1 MIKCFT
7 ARIAAACFGLLVWTG
22 VAAANCPTTLP
33 YTLSNGTTADASQV
47 MANFNSLQAC
57 ANLVGVKVF
66 TTSGTYTCD
75 AGTSKVI
82 IEVQGGGGAGGGSGA
97 STSSTGSFGGGGS
110 AGAYYKGLATSNFC
124 GATVTVGATATG
136 VAGANGP
143 NGVAASFVVSGGV
156 NITAGGGQ
164 GGLVGAVVASGANGN
179 TLGGVVTASGATT
192 IMSVNGMGGGWSAW
206 SSTFGVTGAGGSS
219 PLGIGGLQEAIAVGL
234 PFQQGGAYG
243 IGYGCGG
250 GGAFSFLQS
259 SGGATQSG
267 GNGCPGLVVVWEY

>member
-1 MIKCFT
+1 MIKCFI
-7 ARIAAACFGLLVWTG
+7 ARIAAACFGLLVWSG

-47 MANFNSLQAC
+47 MANLNSLQAC

-75 AGTSKVI
+75 ANTSKVI

-97 STSSTGSFGGGGS
+97 STSSTGSFGTGGS

-136 VAGANGP
+136 VAGANGA
-143 NGVAASFVVSGGV
+143 NGAAASFVVSGGV

-164 GGLVGAVVASGANGN
+164 GGVVGAVVASGANGN
-179 TLGGVVTASGATT
+179 TTGGAVTASGATT
-192 IMSVNGMGGGWSAW
+192 IMSVNGMGGGWAAW
-206 SSTFGVTGAGGSS
+206 NTTFGVTGAGGAS

-234 PFQQGGAYG
+234 PFQAGGAYG
-243 IGYGCGG
+243 SGYGCGG

-259 SGGATQSG
+259 SGGAAQSG
-267 GNGCPGLVVVWEY
+267 GNGCPGIVIVWEY